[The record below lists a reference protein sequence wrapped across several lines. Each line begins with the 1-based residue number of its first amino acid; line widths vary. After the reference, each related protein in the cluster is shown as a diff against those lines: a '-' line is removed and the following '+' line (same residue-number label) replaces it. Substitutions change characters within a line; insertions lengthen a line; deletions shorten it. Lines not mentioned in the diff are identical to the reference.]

1 MSEQPVT
8 EVRPHE
14 RVLLIEIVKRSL
26 DETSARQLADDVLTA
41 TAARPNVPVVLDL
54 AQLGFAPSAAIGS
67 LIRLSRSFKL
77 DGRRLALIGI
87 QPRVLGAIKVTRL
100 DAILEIH
107 DTLEQVLLSRPK

>member
-26 DETSARQLADDVLTA
+26 DEGSARQLADNVLTA
-41 TAARPNVPVVLDL
+41 AAAKPNLPVVLDL
-54 AQLGFAPSAAIGS
+54 THLSFAPSAAIGS

-107 DTLEQVLLSRPK
+107 DSVEQVLAARPK